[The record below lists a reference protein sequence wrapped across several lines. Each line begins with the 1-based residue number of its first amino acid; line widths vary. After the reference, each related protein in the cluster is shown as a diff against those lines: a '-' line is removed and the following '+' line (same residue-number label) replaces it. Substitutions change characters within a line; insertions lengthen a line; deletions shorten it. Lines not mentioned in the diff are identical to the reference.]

1 MLMSKMTLPMIFS
14 PSARS
19 CSHTSVDQ
27 WGGEIDTRR
36 VGREKSGYRRRMPP
50 SASERDDEVDLIIDA
65 WSRRLP
71 DVDLTPLDV
80 MSRLR
85 RVANRLG
92 RLRASA
98 FSGAG
103 LAAWEFDVLAALRRE
118 EPPHELSPAQLIE
131 ATMIGSA
138 AMTNRLDNLSR
149 RGLVERLPNP
159 RDRRSV
165 LVRLTSDGATHVDDA
180 MRRLAH
186 REAEELRGLT
196 REEQGGPRRRCVRQ
210 SSE

>member
-1 MLMSKMTLPMIFS
+1 M
-14 PSARS
+14 
-19 CSHTSVDQ
+19 V
-27 WGGEIDTRR
+27 GGETN
-36 VGREKSGYRRRMPP
+36 GH
-50 SASERDDEVDLIIDA
+50 DDEVDLIIDA

-85 RVANRLG
+85 RVANRLA
-92 RLRASA
+92 RLRATA
-98 FSGAG
+98 FGGAG

-118 EPPHELSPAQLIE
+118 EPPHELSPAQLIG

-138 AMTNRLDNLSR
+138 AMTNRLDKLSL
-149 RGLVERLPNP
+149 RGLVERMPNP

-165 LVRLTSDGATHVDDA
+165 LVRLTADGATRVDDA

-196 REEQGGPRRRCVRQ
+196 REEQATLARLLRRLADAP
-210 SSE
+210 E